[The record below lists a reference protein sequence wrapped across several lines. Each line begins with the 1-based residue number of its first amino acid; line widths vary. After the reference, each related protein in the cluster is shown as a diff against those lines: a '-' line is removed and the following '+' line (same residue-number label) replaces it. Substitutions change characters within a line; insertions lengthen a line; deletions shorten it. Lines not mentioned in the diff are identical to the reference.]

1 MRFGYTFLQVLD
13 VLGGQGDAD
22 AVELQLVGVLDA
34 KLPLEATVNCRRR
47 HGALALVWGGVFASS
62 LGCSG

>member
-22 AVELQLVGVLDA
+22 AVKLQLGGVDA
-34 KLPLEATVNCRRR
+34 KLPLEATVNCSRR